1 MLLTETSYSCAVPY
15 TSNLGFVV
23 DLIAAWCGMTAAA
36 GVLSLTISILSGAV
50 ALVIGLSTR
59 RTGGLNGKLTAPD
72 NVGMAQAQ
80 MTTPYIAS
88 VPVATYVHGAPNSP
102 FVQVPAATFTPGA
115 PTVPFI
121 SGTSVVPYAPG
132 APGFVPGTPGLPYT
146 TNLPLLHYNAIPIRP
161 EPSDPMPRP
170 AAVRTAI
177 YSLILVFGITVDV
190 IGPFALIFAGL
201 GRTTTVKQAGMAFAG
216 IASLC
221 SLFTWIWASVLLSY
235 NRRFYS
241 TQTVTRASAH
251 CISTMVLSI
260 VWFVISIMVFAFVG
274 ASGTCSNR
282 LNLFET
288 CPFNLSL
295 GCLCLSLSILL
306 GSVSLYIYLRTTKR
320 GAQIAQVNVAQFDG
334 DMPQPMQMQM
344 QMPTQMQTGYQEEKS
359 APAQPA
365 EQPTAPGQQPI
376 PVPSTTELRA

>member
-1 MLLTETSYSCAVPY
+1 
-15 TSNLGFVV
+15 
-23 DLIAAWCGMTAAA
+23 
-36 GVLSLTISILSGAV
+36 
-50 ALVIGLSTR
+50 
-59 RTGGLNGKLTAPD
+59 
-72 NVGMAQAQ
+72 MAQAQ

-221 SLFTWIWASVLLSY
+221 SLFTWIWASSRITAASTLRKRSRAHLPIVYRRWFLASCGLSS
-235 NRRFYS
+235 RSWFSPSSVQAALVPIGLTRFD
-241 TQTVTRASAH
+241 
-251 CISTMVLSI
+251 
-260 VWFVISIMVFAFVG
+260 
-274 ASGTCSNR
+274 
-282 LNLFET
+282 LFET

-344 QMPTQMQTGYQEEKS
+344 QMQMQMPTQMQTGYQEEKS